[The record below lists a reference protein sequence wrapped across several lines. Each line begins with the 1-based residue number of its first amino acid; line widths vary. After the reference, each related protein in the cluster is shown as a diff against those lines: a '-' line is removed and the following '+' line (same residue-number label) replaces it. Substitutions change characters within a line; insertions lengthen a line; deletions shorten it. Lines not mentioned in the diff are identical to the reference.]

1 MRRTLAFAHVD
12 AAQPKQKSLALIR
25 AREIASNLAIPMV
38 VLDAEGTIV
47 FFNRAAES
55 LFGQPFE
62 EAGELT
68 NDAWAASFA
77 PVDENGTPIA
87 MRDLPAGVALTRRR
101 PHHRPMFYT
110 GIDGARHEIEV
121 TAFPLIGR
129 EGELH
134 GAVTIVWAR

>member
-1 MRRTLAFAHVD
+1 MVGVTAPPRR
-12 AAQPKQKSLALIR
+12 QKSLALIR
-25 AREIASNLAIPMV
+25 AREIATNLAIPMV

-47 FFNRAAES
+47 FYNRAAETF
-55 LFGQPFE
+55 FGQPFE

-68 NDAWAASFA
+68 NDAWAASFT
-77 PVDENGTPIA
+77 PEDENGERIR
-87 MRDLPAGVALTRRR
+87 MRDLPAGVALTARR
-101 PHHRPMFYT
+101 PYHRPIFYT
-110 GIDGARHEIEV
+110 DADGARHEIEV